1 MKIHIWHVQVQ
12 KYNNFFSVAKNLW
25 RVVVLCGK
33 ILLKY
38 VILSFHERM
47 WFLVGPIF
55 YNEEKLLM
63 KYYFFQF
70 NIFAGI
76 KIVWMSQF
84 LKGRNL
90 KDWAIQGRYHK
101 DLTHMRQFP
110 DCWNTFVSVFSHR
123 TIFPQRKQTISLAF
137 DTSTLWILDQ

>member
-1 MKIHIWHVQVQ
+1 M
-12 KYNNFFSVAKNLW
+12 
-25 RVVVLCGK
+25 G
-33 ILLKY
+33 
-38 VILSFHERM
+38 VI
-47 WFLVGPIF
+47 VGPIF

-90 KDWAIQGRYHK
+90 RDWAI
-101 DLTHMRQFP
+101 
-110 DCWNTFVSVFSHR
+110 
-123 TIFPQRKQTISLAF
+123 
-137 DTSTLWILDQ
+137 

>member
-1 MKIHIWHVQVQ
+1 MPQ
-12 KYNNFFSVAKNLW
+12 KGCVSWLFWILVD
-25 RVVVLCGK
+25 GK
-33 ILLKY
+33 YPGPTICRLQILHLGLSL
-38 VILSFHERM
+38 LSFHERM
-47 WFLVGPIF
+47 WLWVGPIF

-90 KDWAIQGRYHK
+90 KDWAIQRRYHK
-101 DLTHMRQFP
+101 DLAHMRQFQ
-110 DCWNTFVSVFSHR
+110 DCWNTFVSVLSHR